1 MILLEKIEQYG
12 AHLLAEIPDL
22 KKFYLV
28 VNDSQIVKVLN
39 EINEDDNLILIGFIP
54 SHKSEGTNQ
63 DNVQNRD
70 FSLWMVLNKVDRND
84 GQEAFIA
91 SFKRTQ
97 IAASAIE
104 KQMLTDKPNF
114 GGQCSLMRQLQVA
127 SIEINPVW
135 ALAGCD
141 GYEINYQLLTPIY

>member
-1 MILLEKIEQYG
+1 MILIEQIEQYG
-12 AHLLAEIPDL
+12 AHLLTEIPDL
-22 KKFYLV
+22 KKFILV
-28 VNDSQIVKVLN
+28 LDDSHIVKELKDV
-39 EINEDDNLILIGFIP
+39 NEDDNLILIGFIP

-70 FSLWMVLNKVDRND
+70 FSLWMVLNKIDRND

-97 IAASAIE
+97 LAAAAIE
-104 KQMLTDKPNF
+104 KQMLIDKPNF